1 MRIMSFRVEELSD
14 ECMEAYNSA
23 REDIVNTFAN
33 GSFSQDILPYACEV
47 ILVEIQI
54 VLFEVQGYQEV

>member
-1 MRIMSFRVEELSD
+1 
-14 ECMEAYNSA
+14 MEAYNSA